1 MRKLLVVAAIIA
13 GAVYG
18 YIKLTG
24 TDSADVDHA
33 ELEYVPA
40 DTAFLSAQLE
50 PVDFVAYLNAFGLS
64 PDYYSEASLQQ
75 LAELTANS
83 DEPQLQFIFSLAH
96 EYMRALA
103 QPEQLEVLTGIK
115 PQMRSLSYLVG
126 LAPVMRIE
134 LANEAAFWQL
144 FDRAEEASGISHQAI
159 PGDAG
164 GYRSYT
170 FTVGEFSAE
179 LLVSV
184 TDGWGN
190 MALVLPIQG
199 EQTRQLVLMAAKPER
214 NITSDNQLANMVS
227 EYKLNPNAI
236 GFISF
241 QQLVTGLTTT
251 DGNRLANDVQLMANP
266 QFNAMME
273 PWRSTECQQDLAAIT
288 NSWPGIYLDSS
299 INSKAGQATHVRSKM
314 LLPTTNTD
322 TVTTLSGIRGFVPT
336 HVAQGM
342 NGAVFSMAL
351 GLDMAEFAPAITKI
365 WRGLTQ
371 PAYQCP
377 QLAQLQQQMQQA
389 NPMAMLA
396 AGAMVNQVRGASATF
411 NDIMLDPNT
420 MQVSAVD
427 AMLSVTVKN
436 ARNYLEGLKGMV
448 PGMAEIDLPADG
460 EELALNSVL
469 PMLDAFGV
477 SPMLQVNDSHLVV
490 YAGDKGTSQAKATLA
505 QTIEKNGMLSIGM
518 DYARFFSIMA
528 ETMRAS
534 GQPVPDE
541 LSSLTDM
548 DMQIQVNMDIDEQGV
563 VMNSEMTIGGTR

>member
-1 MRKLLVVAAIIA
+1 MRKILVVAAIIA

-18 YIKLTG
+18 YIKLTA
-24 TDSADVDHA
+24 TDNVAVNHS

-50 PVDFVAYLNAFGLS
+50 PVDLVAYLNAFGLS
-64 PDYYSEASLQQ
+64 PDYYSEASQQQ
-75 LAELTANS
+75 LATLVAES
-83 DEPQLQFIFSLAH
+83 DEPQLKFIFSLAH
-96 EYMRALA
+96 QYMRALS

-115 PQMRSLSYLVG
+115 PQVRSLSYLVG

-144 FDRAEEASGISHQAI
+144 FDRAEEASGISHQVM

-164 GYRSYT
+164 GYRSYR
-170 FTVGEFSAE
+170 FTLGEYSAE

-190 MALVLPIQG
+190 MALVLPVQG

-227 EYKLNPNAI
+227 KYKLNPNAI

-241 QQLVTGLTTT
+241 QQIVTGLTTT

-266 QFNAMME
+266 QFNAAMA
-273 PWRSTECQQDLAAIT
+273 PWRSAECQQDLTTIT
-288 NSWPGIYLDSS
+288 NSWPGIYLDSQ
-299 INSKAGQATHVRSKM
+299 INSEAGQATHVRSKM
-314 LLPTTNTD
+314 LLPTSNAD
-322 TVTTLSGIRGFVPT
+322 TVTTLSGIRGFVPS
-336 HVAQGM
+336 HVANGM

-389 NPMAMLA
+389 NPMAILA
-396 AGAMVNQVRGASATF
+396 AGAMVNGVRGASVTV
-411 NDIMLDPNT
+411 NDLVLDANT
-420 MQVSAVD
+420 MQVAAVD

-448 PGMAEIDLPADG
+448 PGMAEISLPAEG

-469 PMLDAFGV
+469 PMLDAFGIT
-477 SPMLQVNDSHLVV
+477 PMLQVNDSHLVV
-490 YAGDKGTSQAKATLA
+490 YAGDKGTSQAKATLQQA
-505 QTIEKNGMLSIGM
+505 IDKNGMLSIGM
-518 DYARFFSIMA
+518 DYARFFSIMV
-528 ETMRAS
+528 ETMQAS

-563 VMNSEMTIGGTR
+563 VMNSEMTIGGSK